1 MELSDLKTMLQI
13 ADDKRDSILE
23 LIKKN
28 TEQALRFK
36 LGLKPSDDL
45 PTELD
50 YITLEVGI
58 KRYNRIANEGM
69 SQYSQEG
76 ETITF
81 KLNDFDEF
89 ADDIDQWKNN
99 NDKKPKSLGG
109 VAFINPYG
117 GGQHEI

>member
-1 MELSDLKTMLQI
+1 MLQI
-13 ADDKRDSILE
+13 TDDKRDPILE

-36 LGLKPSDDL
+36 LGLKASDDL

-50 YITLEVGI
+50 YIGLEVAI

-81 KLNDFDEF
+81 KANDFDEF
-89 ADDIDQWKNN
+89 ADDINRWKDDHDQGDNL
-99 NDKKPKSLGG
+99 SGRFLF
-109 VAFINPYG
+109 VQVVSA
-117 GGQHEI
+117 

>member
-1 MELSDLKTMLQI
+1 MELGDLKIMLQI
-13 ADDKRDSILE
+13 TDDKRDSILE

-36 LGLKPSDDL
+36 LGLKATDNL

-50 YITLEVGI
+50 YIVLEVAV

-76 ETITF
+76 ESITF
-81 KLNDFDEF
+81 SANDFDEF
-89 ADDIDQWKNN
+89 IDDINDWKDG
-99 NDKKPKSLGG
+99 NDKKHKSLGS
-109 VAFINPYG
+109 VAFINPYN
-117 GGQHEI
+117 

>member
-1 MELSDLKTMLQI
+1 MELTDLKTLLQI
-13 ADDKRDSILE
+13 KDNSRDAILN
-23 LIKKN
+23 LIAKN
-28 TEQALRFK
+28 TESALCFK
-36 LGLKPSDDL
+36 LGEKEVPD
-45 PTELD
+45 ELS
-50 YITLEVGI
+50 YIALEVAV

-81 KLNDFDEF
+81 KSNDFDEF

-109 VAFINPYG
+109 VTFINPYG
-117 GGQHEI
+117 GG

>member
-1 MELSDLKTMLQI
+1 MELTDLKTMLQI
-13 ADDKRDSILE
+13 KDNSRDAILN
-23 LIKKN
+23 LIAKN
-28 TEQALRFK
+28 TESALCFK
-36 LGLKPSDDL
+36 LGEKEVPD
-45 PTELD
+45 ELS
-50 YITLEVGI
+50 YIALEVAV

-76 ETITF
+76 ESITF
-81 KLNDFDEF
+81 NSNDFDEF

-117 GGQHEI
+117 GG

>member
-1 MELSDLKTMLQI
+1 MELSNLKTMLQI

-50 YITLEVGI
+50 YITLEVAI

-81 KLNDFDEF
+81 KSNDFDEF

-117 GGQHEI
+117 GG